1 MLLPERTAAGLG
13 QEGFRFL
20 LHTRVPTNDDV
31 IQLRPGRAGQ
41 HSNCAALSL
50 GAGGA
55 ESFARKGSRE
65 NGSRAGPPN
74 GPLPTGGRTCPRNG
88 GREPIFRSQN
98 GGRAYSASPCAR
110 SASPSGPGPSS
121 AALDR
126 RPSAESQRRAS
137 ADGGCRPLPAL
148 RPGRPV
154 NGRPPPGPR
163 RGWR

>member
-41 HSNCAALSL
+41 RSNSAALSL

-65 NGSRAGPPN
+65 NGSRAGPPDGPFPPEAEPVHETVVESPFFAPKTADGRTRPRPAPAVLRPRARGRRQQPSTF
-74 GPLPTGGRTCPRNG
+74 GPLPS
-88 GREPIFRSQN
+88 RSVELAQMA
-98 GGRAYSASPCAR
+98 G
-110 SASPSGPGPSS
+110 
-121 AALDR
+121 
-126 RPSAESQRRAS
+126 
-137 ADGGCRPLPAL
+137 
-148 RPGRPV
+148 V
-154 NGRPPPGPR
+154 VH
-163 RGWR
+163 